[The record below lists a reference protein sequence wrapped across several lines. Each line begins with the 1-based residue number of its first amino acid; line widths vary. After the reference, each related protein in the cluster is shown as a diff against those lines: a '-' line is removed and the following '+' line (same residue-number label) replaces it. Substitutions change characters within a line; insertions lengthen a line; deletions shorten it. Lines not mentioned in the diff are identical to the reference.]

1 MATIYFLY
9 SDEQIKEKNIILA
22 RTSKK
27 FEPGVVAVNGKK
39 CKYTQLSSTPS
50 MARFVDTKIIASG
63 ELSSFSYTEPK
74 AVIKKGD

>member
-1 MATIYFLY
+1 MATMYFLY
-9 SDEQIKEKNIILA
+9 SDEQIKEKNLILA

-39 CKYTQLSSTPS
+39 CKYTQLSPTAT
-50 MARFVDTKIIASG
+50 MARFVDTRIVASG

-74 AVIKKGD
+74 SVIKKGD